1 MHEQDFYLPCVMCIL
16 KLDMSLFVI
25 AQKVRG
31 LWLITQRLMQVP
43 KYNRLLNQTYILHTH
58 CLPNFK

>member
-43 KYNRLLNQTYILHTH
+43 KYN
-58 CLPNFK
+58 PPS